1 MSSRNLHD
9 LNWMLPVR
17 IVQAVFAIIILGLT
31 AYGKFGPDIAGSPV
45 SLSNNTYWKSSDQ
58 LGT

>member
-1 MSSRNLHD
+1 MNSRNLHD

-31 AYGKFGPDIAGSPV
+31 AYGKFAPDVAGSLV
-45 SLSNNTYWKSSDQ
+45 SL
-58 LGT
+58 